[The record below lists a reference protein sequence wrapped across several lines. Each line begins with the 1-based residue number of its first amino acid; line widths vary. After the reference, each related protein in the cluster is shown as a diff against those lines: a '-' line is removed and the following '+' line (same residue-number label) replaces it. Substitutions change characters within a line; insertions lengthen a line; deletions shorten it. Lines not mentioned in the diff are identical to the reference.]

1 MKRRLVSQLGL
12 AALIAPWPAV
22 GVQAQSLA
30 QALGLTESDAAGGV
44 REALARGTEAAIG
57 LLGRTDGFLG
67 NPKVRIPLPGYL
79 EDAGR
84 LMRRLGQGRRIDD
97 LVTAMNRAAEAAVP
111 EGRALL
117 AGAVRDLTVEDA
129 LQIVRGGDTA
139 VTEYFERKTRAPLTE
154 RFLPIV
160 TESTERVQLAQ
171 KYNAVAGQA
180 QGLGLVRKEDA
191 NIQSYVT
198 RKALDGLYLVIGE
211 EEKKIRADP
220 IGTGSALLRRVFG
233 R

>member
-1 MKRRLVSQLGL
+1 MHRRDLTRMAAA
-12 AALIAPWPAV
+12 AALAGLPASRV
-22 GVQAQSLA
+22 LAFSL
-30 QALGLTESDAAGGV
+30 LTESDAAGGV
-44 REALARGTEAAIG
+44 REALARGTESAIG

-79 EDAGR
+79 EDAAK
-84 LMRRLGQGRRIDD
+84 LMRTFGQGKRVDA

-111 EGRALL
+111 EGRQVLV
-117 AGAVRDLTVEDA
+117 GAVRDITVEDA
-129 LQIVRGGDTA
+129 LKIVRGGDDA
-139 VTEYFERKTRAPLTE
+139 VTQFFERKTRAPLTE

-160 TESTERVQLAQ
+160 TRSTERVQLAD
-171 KYNAVAGQA
+171 KYNAVAGKA
-180 QGLGLVRKEDA
+180 QGLGLVKKEDA

-198 RKALDGLYLVIGE
+198 RKALDGLYLMIGE

-233 R
+233 G